1 MKADSVAS
9 GSLTIGGTEARPVGE
24 DTERLL
30 GGGQNTCH
38 NHNPHSVGGEDTE
51 RLLGGGLKLRLR
63 LSLKADAVAEDEAE
77 AEAASD
83 MGSASLGDMAE

>member
-38 NHNPHSVGGEDTE
+38 NNNPHSVLGKDTE
-51 RLLGGGLKLRLR
+51 KLLWLFVD
-63 LSLKADAVAEDEAE
+63 SAAQEAGN
-77 AEAASD
+77 D
-83 MGSASLGDMAE
+83 VFFVVGV